1 MSMDE
6 PVRLRIE
13 SGVAYLTLNRP
24 AKLNAISIPLRDALL
39 AALANIRA
47 DKTIGC
53 VVLEAEGRAFC
64 AGQDLDERAPI
75 LDGEDM
81 DLGQAL
87 SDGINRV
94 IAELVTLPQ
103 PSIAAVQGVALGAGA
118 SLALA
123 CDLMM
128 MAPEA
133 ALDFGF
139 VRLGL
144 VPDSGASW
152 LLPRKIGSARASM
165 CLLTGARI
173 GSTQCLA
180 WGLASAMAETE
191 PELRANV
198 EKMAANIAQLPMGA
212 TQATKAL
219 LDYDCDHT
227 LVAQLQREAE
237 AQAVRGR
244 SLDYKQALSR
254 FLKRSDG

>member
-6 PVRLRIE
+6 PLRLRIE

-24 AKLNAISIPLRDALL
+24 GKLNAISIPLRDALL
-39 AALANIRA
+39 AALAEVRA
-47 DKTIGC
+47 DGTIGC
-53 VVLEAEGRAFC
+53 VVLDAEGRAFC

-103 PSIAAVQGVALGAGA
+103 PSIAAVQGAALGAGA

-123 CDLMM
+123 CDVMV
-128 MAPEA
+128 MAPAA

-152 LLPRKIGSARASM
+152 LLPRKIGAARASM

-173 GSTQCLA
+173 GSAQSLA
-180 WGLASAMAETE
+180 WGLASAVAETE
-191 PELRANV
+191 PELRAMV
-198 EKMAANIAQLPMGA
+198 TEMAVNIAQLPIGA
-212 TQATKAL
+212 IRGTKAL
-219 LDYDCDHT
+219 LAHNGDQT
-227 LVAQLQREAE
+227 LVGQLRREAE

-244 SLDYKQALSR
+244 SQDYKQALSR
-254 FLKRSDG
+254 FLKRSAG

>member
-1 MSMDE
+1 MDE
-6 PVRLRIE
+6 LVRLRIE

-39 AALANIRA
+39 EALASIRA

-53 VVLEAEGRAFC
+53 VVLDAEGRAFC
-64 AGQDLDERAPI
+64 AGQDLEERAPI

-87 SDGINRV
+87 SEGINRV
-94 IAELVTLPQ
+94 IAELVALPQ

-123 CDLMM
+123 CDLVVMTP
-128 MAPEA
+128 AA

-152 LLPRKIGSARASM
+152 LLPRKVGSARASM

-173 GSTQCLA
+173 GSTQSLA
-180 WGLASAMAETE
+180 WGLASAVAETE
-191 PELRANV
+191 PELRAMV
-198 EKMAANIAQLPMGA
+198 EEMAANIARLPPSA
-212 TQATKAL
+212 VQATKTL
-219 LDYDCDHT
+219 LEHSGGQT
-227 LVAQLQREAE
+227 LGGQLRREAE
-237 AQAVRGR
+237 AQALRGR
-244 SLDYKQALSR
+244 SQDYKKALAR